1 MTVDAPSTWT
11 GSRAILQRRFI
22 DGRVSQTMIPLT
34 AAGNRQLL
42 VAFNH
47 KGLRSLAVVVAN
59 TGTSGPARLFK
70 VKATVR

>member
-1 MTVDAPSTWT
+1 
-11 GSRAILQRRFI
+11 
-22 DGRVSQTMIPLT
+22 MIPLT

-47 KGLRSLAVVVAN
+47 KGLRSVAVVVAY